1 MPHWRNC
8 RLWSLLF
15 RARRR
20 ECWLSLQRAVPWV
33 CIRPLRQGNA
43 RIVIIVSTKEVRL
56 KRKMLA
62 ASLLLWM
69 FSLTAQADCA
79 VLGPGEDPCAGPVLG
94 PTVCECP

>member
-1 MPHWRNC
+1 M
-8 RLWSLLF
+8 
-15 RARRR
+15 
-20 ECWLSLQRAVPWV
+20 
-33 CIRPLRQGNA
+33 
-43 RIVIIVSTKEVRL
+43 

-79 VLGPGEDPCAGPVLG
+79 VLGPGKIPRAGLVLG

>member
-1 MPHWRNC
+1 MG
-8 RLWSLLF
+8 
-15 RARRR
+15 
-20 ECWLSLQRAVPWV
+20 V
-33 CIRPLRQGNA
+33 CLPLVTGA
-43 RIVIIVSTKEVRL
+43 APIVVDTSTKEVKL

-62 ASLLLWM
+62 VSLLLWM

>member
-1 MPHWRNC
+1 MNPFDVTGFLGSAGLIGLVLLIWGYGEARSEP
-8 RLWSLLF
+8 LWLWIPPVWSRHAAALLMLPSF
-15 RARRR
+15 V
-20 ECWLSLQRAVPWV
+20 L
-33 CIRPLRQGNA
+33 
-43 RIVIIVSTKEVRL
+43 
-56 KRKMLA
+56 LA

>member
-1 MPHWRNC
+1 M
-8 RLWSLLF
+8 
-15 RARRR
+15 
-20 ECWLSLQRAVPWV
+20 
-33 CIRPLRQGNA
+33 
-43 RIVIIVSTKEVRL
+43 

-79 VLGPGEDPCAGPVLG
+79 VLGPGKTRAGPVLG

>member
-1 MPHWRNC
+1 M
-8 RLWSLLF
+8 
-15 RARRR
+15 
-20 ECWLSLQRAVPWV
+20 
-33 CIRPLRQGNA
+33 
-43 RIVIIVSTKEVRL
+43 

-69 FSLTAQADCA
+69 FSLTQADCA

>member
-1 MPHWRNC
+1 M
-8 RLWSLLF
+8 
-15 RARRR
+15 
-20 ECWLSLQRAVPWV
+20 
-33 CIRPLRQGNA
+33 
-43 RIVIIVSTKEVRL
+43 

-79 VLGPGEDPCAGPVLG
+79 VLGPREDPCAGPVLG

>member
-1 MPHWRNC
+1 M
-8 RLWSLLF
+8 
-15 RARRR
+15 
-20 ECWLSLQRAVPWV
+20 
-33 CIRPLRQGNA
+33 
-43 RIVIIVSTKEVRL
+43 

-94 PTVCECP
+94 PAVCECP